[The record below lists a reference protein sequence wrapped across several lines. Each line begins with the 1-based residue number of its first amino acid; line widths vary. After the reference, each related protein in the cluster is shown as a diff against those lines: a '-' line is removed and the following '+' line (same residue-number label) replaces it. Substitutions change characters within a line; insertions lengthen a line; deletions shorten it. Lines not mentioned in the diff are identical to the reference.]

1 MLRAQKVPAMKLPIW
16 EIAIF
21 ALGQLACCGHSDRLP
36 FFCWLPPNHGASC
49 VRLSEEHIFRNS
61 SPPAGARAPGVLKA
75 Q

>member
-36 FFCWLPPNHGASC
+36 FFC
-49 VRLSEEHIFRNS
+49 
-61 SPPAGARAPGVLKA
+61 
-75 Q
+75 